1 MTSGAAPL
9 SAEVLEML
17 KICFSNDSIQGVSGV
32 TSGAV
37 LQLHRTRCADEQFG
51 MTETVGTTSKGYVL
65 PLPIAMRDQQDLR
78 GGVELTCTAFPGMSE
93 RSAPVARSSL
103 AMISG

>member
-17 KICFSNDSIQGVSGV
+17 KICFSNDSIQGVSGL
-32 TSGAV
+32 TSGAA
-37 LQLHRTRCADEQFG
+37 LQLYRALHADEQFG

-65 PLPIAMRDQQDLR
+65 PPLR
-78 GGVELTCTAFPGMSE
+78 GMRE
-93 RSAPVARSSL
+93 
-103 AMISG
+103 